1 MVGSVREEGAEQGVL
16 KSERHMLVLDRL
28 EEEGKVLAVDLSASL
43 GVSEDTVRRDLREL
57 AAAGKL
63 QRVHGGAL
71 PRPPIPVSYTGRLE
85 HEPEAKSEIAKVA
98 TDLVEDGQV
107 VFLDA
112 GTTTLEVAR
121 RLPEGLRATVVTN
134 SPPIALALAEH
145 PGVEVIVVGGRLHK
159 ESVVAVGAEAVETI
173 RSFRADL
180 CLLGVC
186 GLHPEEGLTTPVYE
200 EVAVKRVMIACASEV
215 AALVSAE
222 KLDTAFPYVVAPL
235 PSVTYLV
242 TDSSVPAESLDA
254 YRQLSV
260 TVLRA

>member
-1 MVGSVREEGAEQGVL
+1 MRKLKEKNAMLTAERRRSIMQTL
-16 KSERHMLVLDRL
+16 QRD
-28 EEEGKVLAVDLSASL
+28 GKVLASELSKNL
-43 GVSEDTVRRDLREL
+43 HVSEDTVRRDLREL

-254 YRQLSV
+254 
-260 TVLRA
+260 